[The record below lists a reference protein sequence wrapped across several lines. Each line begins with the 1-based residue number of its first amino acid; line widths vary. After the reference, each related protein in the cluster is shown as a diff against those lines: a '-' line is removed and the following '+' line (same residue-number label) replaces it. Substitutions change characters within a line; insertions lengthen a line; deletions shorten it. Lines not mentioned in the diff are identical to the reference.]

1 MLVIFMTVP
10 DALKLTTP
18 YVILACSYEGWYER
32 QLQYMR

>member
-10 DALKLTTP
+10 DALKLTALYAIP
-18 YVILACSYEGWYER
+18 ACPYEGWYER